1 MPQKGTLPT
10 MYNLSFMQW
19 AAAIASALIFGL
31 SKTALPGLGI
41 LAVPLMANVFPA
53 RISTGIVLPMLI
65 FADAFAV
72 IYYRRRAVWTHLISL
87 IPWAAAGITCGYLIM
102 SKIEDQQLKPI
113 IGAITL
119 IMLGINF
126 WREKYSTQ
134 RDIPNGWSFA
144 CLMGLA
150 AGITTMLA
158 NAAGPIMIIYL
169 LAMRLPKMEFI
180 GTGAWYF
187 FLLNWFKVPFSLNL
201 GLINSGS
208 LSFNLLLFP
217 VVAAGAVI
225 GIVILKRIP
234 EKRFI
239 QAAQILALLAA
250 LNLMVK

>member
-1 MPQKGTLPT
+1 
-10 MYNLSFMQW
+10 MYDLSFAQW
-19 AAAIASALIFGL
+19 AAATVSALVFGL

-41 LAVPLMANVFPA
+41 LAVPLMASVFPA

-72 IYYRRRAVWTHLISL
+72 IYYRRKAVWPHLIRL
-87 IPWAAAGITCGYLIM
+87 IPWAAVGIACGYLIM
-102 SKIEDQQLKPI
+102 GRIDDQQLKPV

-119 IMLGINF
+119 IMLGVSF
-126 WREKYSTQ
+126 WRDRYCEGAN
-134 RDIPNGWSFA
+134 IPTGWGFA

-187 FLLNWFKVPFSLNL
+187 FLLNWFKVPFSTNL

-208 LSFNLLLFP
+208 LSFNLMLFP
-217 VVAAGAVI
+217 LVAIGAVS
-225 GIVILKRIP
+225 GIFILKYIP
-234 EKRFI
+234 EKRFTQI
-239 QAAQILALLAA
+239 AQILAVLASVNLI
-250 LNLMVK
+250 LN